1 MTSRRFF
8 SSSTFRTDNLWTI
21 FGDATV
27 SLCHQTDVRGVWC
40 GESSHLLLLLALQ
53 NSPGSP
59 ASLVSAF
66 ISSWLDYCNSLF
78 SRLPGSA
85 IQHVCKS
92 TYTRRI
98 ENKKKSQMRRYLAK
112 KMTLKVAWTVRI
124 RRPAVTVEQADCSR
138 LLDPRPRNSCRRV
151 DCVSSE
157 HWARWHQPSGAGGV
171 RSRRSAGSRRP
182 CHACSGSNR
191 HELVAARPCDTSVG
205 AATLAASWQRII
217 TYKLCLFMHHI
228 HIGQAPQY
236 LSECVSTVPAAS
248 GRYWLRTTGSVVYV
262 LPRTSTR
269 FGERSYFYYSLATWN
284 FTTLPTS
291 VHSENADHH
300 ININYSATFS
310 TYLRTFAY
318 VR

>member
-157 HWARWHQPSGAGGV
+157 HWARWHKLQ
-171 RSRRSAGSRRP
+171 SALDKLFTPALSALCIAYLLPERHTATAQRAHEWQ
-182 CHACSGSNR
+182 HAITADFIEMQWTTWYSWL
-191 HELVAARPCDTSVG
+191 EW
-205 AATLAASWQRII
+205 TLLI
-217 TYKLCLFMHHI
+217 Y
-228 HIGQAPQY
+228 Y
-236 LSECVSTVPAAS
+236 L
-248 GRYWLRTTGSVVYV
+248 G
-262 LPRTSTR
+262 
-269 FGERSYFYYSLATWN
+269 
-284 FTTLPTS
+284 
-291 VHSENADHH
+291 
-300 ININYSATFS
+300 
-310 TYLRTFAY
+310 
-318 VR
+318 